1 MTEKGPNTA
10 ALWKL
15 IKVLPASKLVA
26 VERFLAYLQNEE
38 FFPERE
44 TEGQQRGADQP
55 DGP

>member
-44 TEGQQRGADQP
+44 TEGQQ
-55 DGP
+55 